1 MDLLMAFWPFPR
13 NFILVLPKISS
24 PFVGLERWRVDRRSA
39 VQKRLQKLGFFLT
52 VDILLGQESL
62 SLKMSV
68 RTLMRMSTRLLLHVQ
83 KNETLL
89 GADLDSFASFHLCIA
104 FSVLQKVFKFYDK
117 TDALLQHSIQIFPVF
132 NPLLKDLGSFLIKS
146 DSWLWSF
153 WIYAIYILIK
163 EVGFARCKISFHNL
177 HARLKLFSSFWE
189 CSFRWG

>member
-1 MDLLMAFWPFPR
+1 MKGWQEERGAKTPQ
-13 NFILVLPKISS
+13 K
-24 PFVGLERWRVDRRSA
+24 VGI
-39 VQKRLQKLGFFLT
+39 F
-52 VDILLGQESL
+52 
-62 SLKMSV
+62 
-68 RTLMRMSTRLLLHVQ
+68 
-83 KNETLL
+83 
-89 GADLDSFASFHLCIA
+89 LDSRHLVGAGEPLPENECKNFDEDVYETTFTCPKEWNFVRSWPRFFCKFPLVHSLFSSSKSFQILRQNWCIA
-104 FSVLQKVFKFYDK
+104 SD
-117 TDALLQHSIQIFPVF
+117 TVF

>member
-1 MDLLMAFWPFPR
+1 M
-13 NFILVLPKISS
+13 
-24 PFVGLERWRVDRRSA
+24 
-39 VQKRLQKLGFFLT
+39 QKRLTKLGFFLT

-117 TDALLQHSIQIFPVF
+117 TDALHPIQ
-132 NPLLKDLGSFLIKS
+132 
-146 DSWLWSF
+146 
-153 WIYAIYILIK
+153 
-163 EVGFARCKISFHNL
+163 
-177 HARLKLFSSFWE
+177 FSTLY
-189 CSFRWG
+189 